1 VLLEVDIQ
9 EAGYTEESRVIQDV
23 NFTVYPGELVGLIG
37 PNGAGKSS
45 TIKAI
50 LGILKHQKGT
60 IHVQDYGYIPERPIM
75 YEGMTV
81 QEHIDFL
88 FTTIEAQK
96 ETFDHKAKD
105 LLKDFQIQHVVHH
118 FPENFSKGMQQKV
131 MLVLAFLKNPSL
143 YIIDEPFM
151 GLDPKAMKRLLHYIQ
166 QEKER
171 GAGVLMSTHVLDTA
185 EKVCDRFILISN
197 GGLAFQG
204 TIAEKGVKHGFR
216 LDGSGLCDPA
226 NLNCISIIVQRLLE
240 AYRLLLE

>member
-1 VLLEVDIQ
+1 MLLEVDIQ

-204 TIAEKGVKHGFR
+204 TIAEIKEQ
-216 LDGSGLCDPA
+216 SGLPEGSLFDCFDK
-226 NLNCISIIVQRLLE
+226 LTEEESHV
-240 AYRLLLE
+240 